1 MSDALRLAAWLNGG
15 AWHAMRLG
23 DVEAAGRELRRLAGV
38 EAELQQAR
46 EERTAWRVTA
56 ENAEAAVKQAR
67 IDALEEAKQAC
78 EKYKVPTQI
87 LGAHPDYLEGKLM
100 QKEQC
105 AAAIES
111 LKGTP

>member
-1 MSDALRLAAWLNGG
+1 MSEALRLAAWLNEG

-67 IDALEEAKQAC
+67 IDALEEAQ
-78 EKYKVPTQI
+78 KVADELSGLLI
-87 LGAHPDYLEGKLM
+87 GHCDHRGAEIALSVRDS
-100 QKEQC
+100 
-105 AAAIES
+105 IRS
-111 LKGTP
+111 LKETP